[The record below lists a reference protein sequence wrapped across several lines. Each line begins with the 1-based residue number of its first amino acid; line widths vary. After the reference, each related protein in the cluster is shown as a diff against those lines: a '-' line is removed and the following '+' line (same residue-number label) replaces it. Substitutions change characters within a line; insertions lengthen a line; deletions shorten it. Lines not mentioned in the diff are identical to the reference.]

1 MDFHVERFINIAGF
15 AVVLPTAA
23 ALLALYL
30 AFRFSVETE
39 MP

>member
-15 AVVLPTAA
+15 AVVLPTAT

-30 AFRFSVETE
+30 G
-39 MP
+39 